1 MSGEVLR
8 DFKQKIRLP
17 ICNWTHNLTGT
28 VDMKVSKRGEYA
40 LRALIDIGIA
50 DELGRPLVQIGE
62 LAEKENLPI
71 KFLEQILMQ
80 LKEAG
85 YIESKRGK
93 RGGYFLAVPPKRV
106 KVGQVIRLI
115 DGPLAPISCVS
126 HTEYERC
133 SCPDEEHCG
142 LHMLM
147 NDVRNAIANI
157 LDKFT
162 LADTID
168 MTLKKVRR
176 DKASIP
182 FIDALLAQPVSGI
195 AAEAPVARGSG
206 RKAAVSEEESPKPK
220 VSSRAKRSVKNS
232 VAATRPKASV
242 NALKPK
248 RVKA

>member
-1 MSGEVLR
+1 
-8 DFKQKIRLP
+8 
-17 ICNWTHNLTGT
+17 
-28 VDMKVSKRGEYA
+28 MKVSKRGEYA

-93 RGGYFLAVPPKRV
+93 RGGYFLAIPPKRV

-147 NDVRNAIANI
+147 NDVRNAISNI
-157 LDKFT
+157 LDRFT

-182 FIDALLAQPVSGI
+182 FIDALLDRPAEEAVEP
-195 AAEAPVARGSG
+195 AAAARGT
-206 RKAAVSEEESPKPK
+206 RKAAVTADGETVKPK
-220 VSSRAKRSVKNS
+220 AAVPAKRSIKGS
-232 VAATRPKASV
+232 AAPTRPKATG

-248 RVKA
+248 RGK